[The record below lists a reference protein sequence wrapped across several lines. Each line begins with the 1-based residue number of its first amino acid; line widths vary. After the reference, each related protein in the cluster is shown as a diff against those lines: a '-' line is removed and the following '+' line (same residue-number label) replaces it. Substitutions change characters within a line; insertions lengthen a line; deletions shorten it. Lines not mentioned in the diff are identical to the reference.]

1 MIKCILVGIGGT
13 KFTDVAI
20 NRAIELAVLHGAFLT
35 GITVIDSKRLKHI
48 GPVPL
53 GAGAYAKKLR
63 KMRTEVTEERI
74 EKALAKFEKK
84 CNEATIAFK
93 VKRETGD
100 PFELMISHAR
110 YNDLIIFG
118 LKSLFDYG
126 FTPEPQDNL
135 MRLVSQGVRP
145 ILAVSPA
152 YREIRKVLIAY
163 SGSME
168 SAKAMR
174 RYVQLRAWPNVNLR
188 IVSFEENN
196 KKALK
201 RLKAARGYCRAHG
214 YETEIDAVAGSA
226 KDALIEYAQQK
237 EFDLI
242 VMGNSIRSLL
252 LRQLLGDTALNT
264 IQRAD
269 RPLFLSQ

>member
-1 MIKCILVGIGGT
+1 
-13 KFTDVAI
+13 
-20 NRAIELAVLHGAFLT
+20 
-35 GITVIDSKRLKHI
+35 
-48 GPVPL
+48 
-53 GAGAYAKKLR
+53 
-63 KMRTEVTEERI
+63 
-74 EKALAKFEKK
+74 
-84 CNEATIAFK
+84 
-93 VKRETGD
+93 
-100 PFELMISHAR
+100 
-110 YNDLIIFG
+110 
-118 LKSLFDYG
+118 
-126 FTPEPQDNL
+126 

-201 RLKAARGYCRAHG
+201 RLEAARGYCRAHG

-226 KDALIEYAQQK
+226 KDGLIEYAQQN

-252 LRQLLGDTALNT
+252 FRQLLGDTALNT